1 MRYFAKLCKIHN
13 YIDIYR
19 CSREYYVI
27 YNILDIRAIL
37 ARSKLFSVLGLLLVG
52 TVAAAS
58 AAAAVPHFSN
68 FIPSNVFSIIANMFG
83 NMFSGP
89 IHTAAQDQYMK
100 TTIAVKNTTIA
111 ADLAVTPDQQSK
123 GLSGREN
130 LSENQGMLFVMKTPG
145 KYGFWMKEMK
155 FPLDI
160 FWLDRAGNVVY
171 IKENLQ
177 PCLTTLNCP
186 TYTPDMDSVYVLE
199 TVAGFAHKYG
209 IAKGTHFSF

>member
-1 MRYFAKLCKIHN
+1 LTG
-13 YIDIYR
+13 
-19 CSREYYVI
+19 
-27 YNILDIRAIL
+27 ILTG
-37 ARSKLFSVLGLLLVG
+37 SKLISVLGLLLIG
-52 TVAAAS
+52 TVAVVS
-58 AAAAVPHFSN
+58 AVLHFSN
-68 FIPSNVFSIIANMFG
+68 FVPSNIFSIMPK
-83 NMFSGP
+83 ML
-89 IHTAAQDQYMK
+89 HTEAQDQYMK
-100 TTIAVKNTTIA
+100 ATIAVKNTTIA
-111 ADLAVTPDQQSK
+111 ADLAVTPDEQSK

-177 PCLTTLNCP
+177 PCLSTLNCP
-186 TYTPDMDSVYVLE
+186 TYTPDMDSNNVLE

-209 IAKGTHFSF
+209 LAKGTHFSFQLPNT

>member
-1 MRYFAKLCKIHN
+1 MTG
-13 YIDIYR
+13 
-19 CSREYYVI
+19 
-27 YNILDIRAIL
+27 
-37 ARSKLFSVLGLLLVG
+37 SKLISVLGLLLIG
-52 TVAAAS
+52 TVAVAS
-58 AAAAVPHFSN
+58 AVLHFSN
-68 FIPSNVFSIIANMFG
+68 FVPSNVFSIMPKMLGSF
-83 NMFSGP
+83 FSGP
-89 IHTAAQDQYMK
+89 IHTEAQDQYMK
-100 TTIAVKNTTIA
+100 ATIAVKNTTIA
-111 ADLAVTPDQQSK
+111 ADLAVTPDEQSK

-186 TYTPDMDSVYVLE
+186 TYMPDMDSIYVLE

-209 IAKGTHFSF
+209 LAKGAHFSFQLPNT